1 MLASF
6 SDLYSE
12 LDLISINTSGSIFF
26 SHFYFLIL
34 NLELEVSIMSYITI
48 IYQVINC

>member
-26 SHFYFLIL
+26 SFYFLIL

>member
-12 LDLISINTSGSIFF
+12 LDLISINTSGS
-26 SHFYFLIL
+26 FLNSIL
-34 NLELEVSIMSYITI
+34 LQFKT
-48 IYQVINC
+48 